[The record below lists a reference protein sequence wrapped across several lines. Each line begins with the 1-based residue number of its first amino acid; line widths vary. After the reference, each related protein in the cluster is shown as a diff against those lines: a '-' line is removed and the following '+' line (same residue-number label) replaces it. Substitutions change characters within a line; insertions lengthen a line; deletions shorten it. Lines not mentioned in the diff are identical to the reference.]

1 MLLSRIPAADRV
13 NMLNIALMAISCA
26 IAVYV
31 PFGLFLFAYAVLG
44 PAHYLTEISWL
55 QKRNF
60 FTPRKYDFL
69 LLAAV
74 AAVALL
80 FSPLTFQSAGAL
92 PVKSAAYTFAA
103 LGCALVLVLTRTI
116 GPRLIG
122 FLPVLAIAWLLAD
135 ASGFVVV
142 LLGLFVP
149 TLIHVYVFTGFF
161 MIYGAL
167 KERSRSGYSAFAV
180 FLLCPLLCW
189 LAPAVTAAPGSR
201 VLITY
206 WNNFSTLN
214 MTILGVA
221 FPQTTTE
228 TREAFRA
235 VFSDYAGVTLMRFIA
250 FAYTYHYLN
259 WFSKTSIIKWHE
271 VGAPRLAAIAAIWLG
286 SIGLY
291 LYNFALGFKLLFSLS
306 LAHVYLEFPLN
317 HVSIIGTF
325 RELRSRIAAPLAATL
340 APAGRSGIPSPTPR
354 PSQRGRFRSR

>member
-1 MLLSRIPAADRV
+1 MLLSRIPAAHRV
-13 NMLNIALMAISCA
+13 NVLNIGLMLVSCA
-26 IAVYV
+26 VALYI

-60 FTPRKYDFL
+60 FTPRKHDFL
-69 LLAAV
+69 FLAAA
-74 AAVALL
+74 AAVALI
-80 FSPLTFQSAGAL
+80 FSPLTFQSTGTQL
-92 PVKSAAYTFAA
+92 PLRSASYTFAA
-103 LGCALVLVLTRTI
+103 LGCALVLVLSRNI
-116 GPRLIG
+116 APRLIG

-135 ASGFVVV
+135 ASGFIVV

-167 KERSRSGYSAFAV
+167 KERSASGYIAFAI
-180 FLLCPLLCW
+180 FLMCPLVCW
-189 LAPAVTAAPGSR
+189 LAPAVNAAPGAT
-201 VLITY
+201 VIIPY

-214 MTILGVA
+214 MTILGVT
-221 FPQTTTE
+221 FPQTTAE

-235 VFSDYAGVTLMRFIA
+235 VFSDFTGVTLMRFIA

-271 VGAPRLAAIAAIWLG
+271 VGTPRLAAIAAIWLG

-291 LYNFALGFKLLFSLS
+291 LYDFALGFKFLFSLS

-317 HVSIIGTF
+317 HISILGTF
-325 RELRSRIAAPLAATL
+325 RELRARISPPLEPALAGPPAP
-340 APAGRSGIPSPTPR
+340 SR